1 LRKWDKIWLKNTNLF
16 RLMAFGKQR
25 AIDRSLAS
33 WVAMSLLALTL
44 TLGWGVWEDAIAQTS
59 IPPNLID
66 LVPTPSTLR
75 VGNLVAAPITLDSYE
90 LFRIAATSAVSSGTE
105 GKKEDK
111 FPLEQRVKLIE
122 NELNSIVSRS
132 RYPGYWQRGFDPE
145 TLTVEVKERKT
156 NFAIVARDGDRLRE
170 RQVMFVTPEDAE
182 YNGRS
187 LSQWS
192 EEVADRIK
200 EALLR
205 SQKERSSDY
214 LLQQVRLVGIVLV
227 VVLLIRWMLDPLE
240 SSATAEWEILKQQ
253 EPRLETEPARGIS
266 NQPPIAAQQDR
277 VVSAREHHIIWE
289 RQRNTNI
296 LKRRLLQWGQ
306 LFLWAGVI
314 AWSLGRFPWTR
325 GLHVWLLEQPIAL
338 LALWLGVN
346 LAIRTGTVAVDRLL
360 RTIQE
365 TETPILNDSHRQVLR
380 LATFGV
386 VIKGTLVF
394 GCYTIGLIL
403 ALETLEIPIAPILAS
418 VGIIGLA
425 LSLGSQSFVKDVVNG
440 SLILLEDQYAVG
452 DYIDV
457 AGAEGI
463 VENMNL
469 RITQI
474 RGAGGRLTTIPNGNI
489 ATVHNHSKEWSRLD
503 FTVEVAIATDLDR
516 AMQIMQEVAE
526 KMQQDPE
533 WSDKILEPT
542 SAIGV
547 QRMCAQSIQLLM
559 WIKTQP
565 LQQWRVGREYSR
577 RLKLAFEQ
585 NGIDLGGM

>member
-1 LRKWDKIWLKNTNLF
+1 MASQQQFGIFRKRRD
-16 RLMAFGKQR
+16 R
-25 AIDRSLAS
+25 RSLLKFILVS
-33 WVAMSLLALTL
+33 FLSLTIAIAWGQLQPTL
-44 TLGWGVWEDAIAQTS
+44 AQTS
-59 IPPNLID
+59 LPSNLVD

-75 VGNLVAAPITLDSYE
+75 VGNLVAAPVTLDGYE
-90 LFRIAATSAVSSGTE
+90 LFRIASSAVSSGTE

-111 FPLEQRVKLIE
+111 FPLEQRVQLIE
-122 NELNSIVSRS
+122 NELYAIVNHLRQ
-132 RYPGYWQRGFDPE
+132 GEYWQRGFDAN
-145 TLTVEVKERKT
+145 TLAVTVGKRK
-156 NFAIVARDGDRLRE
+156 NDLVIVARDGDQLRE
-170 RQVMFVTPEDAE
+170 RQVMLVTPEDAE

-187 LSQWS
+187 VSQWA
-192 EEVADRIK
+192 EELSKIIK

-205 SQKERSSDY
+205 AKNERSSEY
-214 LLQQVRLVGIVLV
+214 LLKGIQWSGAIIVVAILV
-227 VVLLIRWMLDPLE
+227 RWMLDPLE
-240 SSATAEWEILKQQ
+240 SSAIAEWETLKQQ
-253 EPRLETEPARGIS
+253 EPRFDTEPPRDNLS
-266 NQPPIAAQQDR
+266 NPNEPAIAAQQNQ
-277 VVSAREHHIIWE
+277 VVATREQHILWE

-306 LFLWAGVI
+306 LFLWAGI
-314 AWSLGRFPWTR
+314 LTWILGRFPWTR
-325 GLHVWLLEQPIAL
+325 ELHVWLLERPIAL
-338 LALWLGVN
+338 LGIWLGIN
-346 LAIRTGTVAVDRLL
+346 LAIRISAVAVDRLL
-360 RTIQE
+360 RTVQE
-365 TETPILNDSHRQVLR
+365 TETPILTNTHRQILR

-386 VIKGTLVF
+386 VIKGTMVF
-394 GCYTIGLIL
+394 AFYTIGIIF
-403 ALETLEIPIAPILAS
+403 ALETLQIPIAPVLAS

-457 AGAEGI
+457 GGAEGV

-503 FTVEVAIATDLDR
+503 FTIEVAIDTDLDR
-516 AMQIMQEVAE
+516 AMQIMRDVAE

-533 WSDKILEPT
+533 WKEKILDPA

-547 QRMCAQSIQLLM
+547 HRMTVQGIQILM

-565 LQQWRVGREYSR
+565 LQQWMVGREFSR

-585 NGIDLGGM
+585 HDIRMGGQ

>member
-1 LRKWDKIWLKNTNLF
+1 MTSY
-16 RLMAFGKQR
+16 KQR
-25 AIDRSLAS
+25 SFINTWVFSLLGGVLAFSLAIAS
-33 WVAMSLLALTL
+33 AHFQS
-44 TLGWGVWEDAIAQTS
+44 AIAQTT

-75 VGNLVAAPITLDSYE
+75 VGNLVAAPVTLDGYE
-90 LFRIAATSAVSSGTE
+90 LFRIASTAATSTTE

-122 NELNSIVSRS
+122 NELDSIISRPRYRNS
-132 RYPGYWQRGFDPE
+132 PQRGFDPE
-145 TLTVEVKERKT
+145 TLVVEAKENKT
-156 NFAIVARDGDRLRE
+156 NLAIVARDGDKLRE
-170 RQVMFVTPEDAE
+170 RQVMLATPEDAE

-192 EEVADRIK
+192 EEVAETIK

-205 SQKERSSDY
+205 SQKERSPTF
-214 LLQQVRLVGIVLV
+214 LLRQGRFVAVVLV

-240 SSATAEWEILKQQ
+240 SGAAAEWEALKQQ
-253 EPRLETEPARGIS
+253 EPRLEPEPARDTP
-266 NQPPIAAQQDR
+266 NEPLVAAQQNR
-277 VVSAREHHIIWE
+277 VVSAREYHIIWE

-325 GLHVWLLEQPIAL
+325 ALHVWLLEQPIAL
-338 LALWLGVN
+338 LAIWLGVN
-346 LAIRTGTVAVDRLL
+346 LAIRAGTVAVDRLL

-365 TETPILNDSHRQVLR
+365 TETPILTNSHRQLLR
-380 LATFGV
+380 LATFGT

-394 GCYTIGLIL
+394 ACYTVGLIL
-403 ALETLEIPIAPILAS
+403 ALETLEIPIAPVLAS
-418 VGIIGLA
+418 VGIVGLA

-474 RGAGGRLTTIPNGNI
+474 RGAGGRLTTVPNGHV
-489 ATVHNHSKEWSRLD
+489 ATVHNHSKEWSRFD
-503 FTVEVAIATDLDR
+503 FTVEVAIATDLER
-516 AMQIMQEVAE
+516 AMQIMQDVAE
-526 KMQQDPE
+526 KMQQEPQ

-547 QRMCAQSIQLLM
+547 QRMRGQSVQLLM

-565 LQQWRVGREYSR
+565 LQQWTVGREYSR
-577 RLKLAFEQ
+577 RLKLAFEEY
-585 NGIDLGGM
+585 GISLG